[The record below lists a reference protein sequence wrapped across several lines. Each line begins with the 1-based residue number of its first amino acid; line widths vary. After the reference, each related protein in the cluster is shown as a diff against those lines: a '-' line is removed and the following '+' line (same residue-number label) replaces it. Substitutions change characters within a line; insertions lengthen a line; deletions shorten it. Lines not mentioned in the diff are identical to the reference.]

1 MTKPNFESMNRAELK
16 TYMMTHREDDEAF
29 RAYIDR
35 LHTDSDV
42 KIISG
47 RCDDEGMK
55 KLEGLIKQ
63 W

>member
-35 LHTDSDV
+35 LHTDPDV

-55 KLEGLIKQ
+55 KLSGLIKQ